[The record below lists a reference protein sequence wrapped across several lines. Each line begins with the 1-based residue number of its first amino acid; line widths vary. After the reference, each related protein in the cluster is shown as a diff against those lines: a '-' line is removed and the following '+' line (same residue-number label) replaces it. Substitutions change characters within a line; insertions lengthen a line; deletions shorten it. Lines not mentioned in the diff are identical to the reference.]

1 MPTLSRRSATLL
13 LALPLL
19 AGCRGEASPADS
31 AAAPPPPR
39 AVQVAEVRIS
49 GAEAVTAHTGVVRA
63 RREVDVAFRT
73 GGRIATRLVEVG
85 QLVEA
90 GQVLATIDPADL
102 GLSLRAAEADL
113 ASAEAQ
119 ARQAAND
126 AARGRSLLAAGH
138 VSQAVDDQRQAAARA
153 AAERVASARA
163 QLELARNRLS
173 YTTLRAPFPGFVTA
187 LLAEAGQ
194 VVPEG
199 QAVLRLADPAERELL
214 VRVPES
220 ALPRLAEAR
229 AEARFWARPD
239 VALPATIRE
248 VAPQAD
254 TLLRTYAVRFALPD
268 APDWVALGMTGTVR
282 LAVAREAAA
291 TLPLTALHD
300 RGQGPMVWR
309 VLGDG
314 RIEAVPVSVRAMAE
328 TTVELSGPLAAG
340 DKVVSMGPQLLDPGQ
355 RVHVVQTRLAG
366 TLR

>member
-1 MPTLSRRSATLL
+1 MPALPRRSAAALL
-13 LALPLL
+13 LLPLL
-19 AGCRGEASPADS
+19 AGCRDEASAADS
-31 AAAPPPPR
+31 APPQPR
-39 AVQVAEVRIS
+39 PVQVAEVRLS
-49 GAEAVTAHTGVVRA
+49 GTEAVTAHTGVVRA
-63 RREVDVAFRT
+63 RREVDVGFRT
-73 GGRIATRLVEVG
+73 GGRIATRQVEVG
-85 QLVEA
+85 QLVQA
-90 GQVLATIDPADL
+90 GQILATLDPADL
-102 GLSLRAAEADL
+102 ALSLRAAEADL

-119 ARQAAND
+119 SRQAAND

-153 AAERVASARA
+153 AAERVISAQA
-163 QLELARNRLS
+163 QLDLARNRLS
-173 YTTLRAPFPGFVTA
+173 YTTLRAPSPGFVTA
-187 LLAEAGQ
+187 MLAEAGQ

-220 ALPRLAEAR
+220 ALPGLAQSR

-239 VALPATIRE
+239 IALPATIRE

-254 TLLRTYAVRFALPD
+254 TTLRTYAVRFALPQ

-282 LAVAREAAA
+282 LSVARDAAA

-309 VLGDG
+309 VLDGG
-314 RIEAVPVSVRAMAE
+314 RIEAVPVTVRAISE
-328 TTVELSGPLAAG
+328 TTVELAGPLAQG
-340 DKVVSMGPQLLDPGQ
+340 DRIVAMGPQVLDPGQ
-355 RVHVVQTRLAG
+355 RVRIVQSRLAA

>member
-1 MPTLSRRSATLL
+1 MPALPRRSAAALL
-13 LALPLL
+13 LLPLL
-19 AGCRGEASPADS
+19 AGCRDEASAADS
-31 AAAPPPPR
+31 APPQPR
-39 AVQVAEVRIS
+39 PVQVAEVRLS
-49 GAEAVTAHTGVVRA
+49 GTEAVTAHTGVVRA
-63 RREVDVAFRT
+63 RREVDVGFRT
-73 GGRIATRLVEVG
+73 GGRIATRQVEVG
-85 QLVEA
+85 QLVQA
-90 GQVLATIDPADL
+90 GQTLATLDPADL
-102 GLSLRAAEADL
+102 ALSLRAAEADL

-119 ARQAAND
+119 SRQAAND

-153 AAERVASARA
+153 AAERVISAQA
-163 QLELARNRLS
+163 QLDLARNRLS
-173 YTTLRAPFPGFVTA
+173 YTTLRAPSPGFVTA
-187 LLAEAGQ
+187 MLAEAGQ

-220 ALPRLAEAR
+220 ALPGLAQSR

-239 VALPATIRE
+239 IALPATIRE

-254 TLLRTYAVRFALPD
+254 ATLRTYAVRFALPQ

-282 LAVAREAAA
+282 LSVARDAAA

-309 VLGDG
+309 VLDGG
-314 RIEAVPVSVRAMAE
+314 RIEAVPVTVRAISE
-328 TTVELSGPLAAG
+328 TTVELAGPLAQG
-340 DKVVSMGPQLLDPGQ
+340 DRIVAMGPQVLDPGQ
-355 RVHVVQTRLAG
+355 RVRIVQSRLAA